1 MRHVSLVCSLLMAFS
16 ASLFGLGCGAAKP
29 DDAAK
34 AQHRALSLGW
44 MPVETEVLIHVKVA
58 ELWKAP
64 LLQGLVHSTQA
75 ARIVEDLRK
84 NTGLTPADIENATIG
99 AADLAGIQS
108 AVMGQFA
115 GMSASSFSGNGIIV
129 IRTRKPV
136 SLDEI
141 LKASD
146 EIKGATYKSKKYFE
160 TVSGDQFGGWI
171 ADSTTVVLAPVADLK
186 AAMDR
191 GETVTPRKEL
201 TFMDATS
208 HVVMIVAPKDPK
220 FLSKGMGTPAQG
232 SPPEMVAMQKVLAE
246 SLPAYGIGINIRGG
260 IDLRSSLMLGNS
272 AGADTVKAGFESAI
286 ADGRKQFAAVKGFV
300 APDLA
305 ELGEM
310 LLSNAKVETQNQVV
324 TFSTNVP
331 DSAQQKLEE
340 VPPMLLGMF
349 GLGGGPGPF
358 GTGRGAEMTPAS
370 KTTASPKKSTGRKV
384 TGRKPKSSG
393 AGSTTGGGVE
403 VPAEPAGGTTEKP
416 DKTSDEK

>member
-16 ASLFGLGCGAAKP
+16 ASLFGLGCGGAKP

-44 MPVETEVLIHVKVA
+44 MPAETEVLIHVKVA

-64 LLQGLVHSTQA
+64 LLKGLVDSARA
-75 ARIVEDLRK
+75 AQIVEDLHK
-84 NTGLTPADIENATIG
+84 NTGLTPADIESATIG

-115 GMSASSFSGNGIIV
+115 GMSASRFSASGIIV

-141 LKASD
+141 LKSSD

-160 TVSGDQFGGWI
+160 TVSGDEFGGWI

-220 FLSKGMGTPAQG
+220 FLSKGMGAPAQG

-260 IDLRSSLMLGNS
+260 IDVRSSLMLGNS
-272 AGADTVKAGFESAI
+272 AGADTVKIGFDSAI
-286 ADGRKQFAAVKGFV
+286 ADGKKQFAAYKGFV

-310 LLSNAKVETQNQVV
+310 LLGNAKVETQNQVV

-340 VPPMLLGMF
+340 VPPMLAGMF

-370 KTTASPKKSTGRKV
+370 KTTAAPKRTTGRKA
-384 TGRKPKSSG
+384 TGRKPKVSG
-393 AGSTTGGGVE
+393 VGSTTGGGVE
-403 VPAEPAGGTTEKP
+403 VPSEPAGGTTEKP
-416 DKTSDEK
+416 DEGR